1 MPTGPTKMN
10 ASATAVGLTQAAE
23 NLLKAGRGDEARRT
37 FRRALELQPDDAR
50 AAYGL
55 ARLLLS
61 DDLRGAVEVV
71 QAAMVRAPFD
81 LRLAAL
87 QREIGLALFS
97 ESLWEDAEPWLERAV
112 AVEPWDP
119 SLASAYRR
127 ARRPAYLAPEV
138 RDPASGKMLR
148 RYAAREGD
156 TYIFVIDIV
165 GTCNLRCPTCP
176 VGNSPDRPRGF
187 MDLALFQKIVAK
199 IGRES
204 PVPHPQINLY
214 NWGEPLL
221 HPELP
226 AIIGILRQAGMR
238 SHLSTNLN
246 IKRGLEA
253 AIAAG
258 PDELKISLSGFSQET
273 YGRAHARGKLDL
285 VRSNMRHVRQYADK
299 HRVATRIWVGH
310 HIYRSNQH
318 EIEPVR
324 QFCRELS
331 FEYHPIAAFYM
342 PLERLLEVLNGKPN
356 PRDGGIIEDLI
367 RSPFDVQRRAAAHR
381 SGCFDCELRF
391 NQTVIN
397 HDGTVAL
404 CCTVFDEANMLG
416 ISYLDEDFNSI
427 EKRKYDHPFCQT
439 CFRNHS
445 EYAPSELALVPRA
458 NSTAT
463 A

>member
-1 MPTGPTKMN
+1 
-10 ASATAVGLTQAAE
+10 
-23 NLLKAGRGDEARRT
+23 
-37 FRRALELQPDDAR
+37 
-50 AAYGL
+50 
-55 ARLLLS
+55 
-61 DDLRGAVEVV
+61 
-71 QAAMVRAPFD
+71 
-81 LRLAAL
+81 LAA
-87 QREIGLALFS
+87 
-97 ESLWEDAEPWLERAV
+97 
-112 AVEPWDP
+112 
-119 SLASAYRR
+119 
-127 ARRPAYLAPEV
+127 
-138 RDPASGKMLR
+138 LR

-187 MDLALFQKIVAK
+187 MDLALFREIVAK

-221 HPELP
+221 HPDLP
-226 AIIGILRQAGMR
+226 AIISILRQAGMR
-238 SHLSTNLN
+238 SYLSTNLN
-246 IKRGLEA
+246 IKHGLEP

-258 PDELKISLSGFSQET
+258 ADELKISLSGFSQET

-285 VRSNMRHVRQYADK
+285 VRANMRLVRQYADK

-324 QFCRELS
+324 QFCQELR
-331 FEYHPIAAFYM
+331 FEYHPVAAFYM
-342 PLERLLEVLNGKPN
+342 PLERLLDVLNGKPN
-356 PRDGGIIEDLI
+356 PQDGGIIEDLI
-367 RSPFDVQRRAAAHR
+367 RSPSDVQRRAAAQR

-404 CCTVFDEANMLG
+404 CCTVFDEGNMLG
-416 ISYLDEDFNSI
+416 IAYLDEDFDSI
-427 EKRKYDHPFCQT
+427 EKRKYDHPFCQI
-439 CFRNHS
+439 CFRNHL
-445 EYAPSELALVPRA
+445 EYAPSQLALVQSA
-458 NSTAT
+458 NPA
-463 A
+463 AAE